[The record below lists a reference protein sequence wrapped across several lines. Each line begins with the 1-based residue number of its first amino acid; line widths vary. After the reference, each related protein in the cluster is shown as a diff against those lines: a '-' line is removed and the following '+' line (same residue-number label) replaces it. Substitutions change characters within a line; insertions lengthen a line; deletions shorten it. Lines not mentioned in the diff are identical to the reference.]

1 MKTDIT
7 SRGSV
12 YDIIT
17 ERIIAMLEKGT
28 VPWRKPWQAKAGFPR
43 NLVSGKPYRGI
54 NVFLLHA
61 MSYESP
67 VLADIQTGAGAWRQ
81 CPQG

>member
-12 YDIIT
+12 YDHHH
-17 ERIIAMLEKGT
+17 RAHHCDAGKGNRA
-28 VPWRKPWQAKAGFPR
+28 VAQAVAGQIGFPR

-61 MSYESP
+61 MSYES
-67 VLADIQTGAGAWRQ
+67 ARFG
-81 CPQG
+81 